1 VDSNDHLR
9 GSNYTPYMPNVG
21 RCLPTWGPDGCLRLN
36 KPAPTMGLL
45 WGTMLGTPWPRP
57 MNVHEMHMNTSMY
70 HAQNTQDAQPSPMEL
85 CTHAHPMSI
94 ECRSKQIE
102 TLKAEMLHPI
112 LE

>member
-1 VDSNDHLR
+1 
-9 GSNYTPYMPNVG
+9 
-21 RCLPTWGPDGCLRLN
+21 
-36 KPAPTMGLL
+36 MGLL